1 MIVAPAA
8 VIELSRISKDY
19 RGLRP
24 LRVETL
30 TLNAGE
36 QLAILGLDEVT
47 AEVLINLVTGATLP
61 DQGEVSVFGRP
72 TSTIDASADWLALV
86 DRFGIVSHRAV
97 LLDALTVIQNLS
109 MPFTLDIDPPP
120 EDVQIRAVALAA
132 EVGIP
137 EWAWAGPVAKLD
149 SAERV
154 RLRLGRALA
163 LDPGILLLEHV
174 SAGVPRNQVASL
186 SVEINAI
193 VKRRGIASLVA
204 TADEEFAAAVAT
216 RVVRLEPATGR
227 LLDRRSG
234 FFDRLFGA

>member
-1 MIVAPAA
+1 VTPAA
-8 VIELSRISKDY
+8 VIELSGISKDY

-24 LRVETL
+24 LRIEAL

-61 DQGEVSVFGRP
+61 DRGEVNVFGRP
-72 TSTIDASADWLALV
+72 TSAIDASADWLALV

-97 LLDALTVIQNLS
+97 LLDALSVVQNLS
-109 MPFTLDIDPPP
+109 MPFTLDIDPPS
-120 EDVQIRAVALAA
+120 EDVRMRAVALAA

-137 EWAWAGPVAKLD
+137 ERAWAAPVAKLD
-149 SAERV
+149 AAERV

-163 LDPGILLLEHV
+163 LDPAILLLEHV
-174 SAGVPRNQVASL
+174 SAGIPRSQVAAL
-186 SVEINAI
+186 GVEIGAI
-193 VKRRGIASLVA
+193 VKRRGSASLVA
-204 TADEEFAAAVAT
+204 TADEEFAAAVAA

-227 LLDRRSG
+227 LQERRAG